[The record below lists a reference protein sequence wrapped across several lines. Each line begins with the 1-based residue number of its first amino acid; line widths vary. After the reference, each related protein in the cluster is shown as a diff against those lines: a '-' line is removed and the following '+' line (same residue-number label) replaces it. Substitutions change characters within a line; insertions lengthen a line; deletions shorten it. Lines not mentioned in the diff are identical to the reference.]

1 MVKDLNSLYENIRD
15 VIKDRIE
22 QFDCLRENADNKII
36 LKEIVFCLMTPQ
48 SKARVCSK
56 AADRL
61 FLNDAIFE
69 MSEKEISEAISSV
82 RFKNNKA
89 RYIKETVKKFKDSN
103 IKGII
108 ENFKD
113 MSEARKWFVNNIKG
127 FGYKEA
133 SHFLRNTGYGY
144 ELAILDRHILKNL
157 LLFGIIDK
165 IPKSM
170 TPMQYER
177 IEKKMKNFSKKIN
190 IPMHHLDFVFWY
202 KETGEVFK

>member
-1 MVKDLNSLYENIRD
+1 MIEK
-15 VIKDRIE
+15 RIE
-22 QFDCLRENADNKII
+22 QFDYIRKSADNKAV

-48 SKARVCSK
+48 SKAKVCASVSDK
-56 AADRL
+56 L
-61 FLNDAIFE
+61 LLNDVVFK
-69 MSEKEISEAISSV
+69 MTEKDISDAISSV

-89 RYIKETVKKFKDSN
+89 KYIKEAIKRFKGSD

-113 MSEARKWFVNNIKG
+113 IYEARKWFASNVKG

-133 SHFLRNTGYGY
+133 SHFLRNIGYGY
-144 ELAILDRHILKNL
+144 TLAILDRHILKNL
-157 LLFGIIDK
+157 LLFGVIDQ
-165 IPKSM
+165 IPKSI
-170 TPMQYER
+170 TPKQYKET
-177 IEKKMKNFSKKIN
+177 EKKLQDFSKKID